1 MAPTRGALPTRPALT
16 TKGWAWGGGA
26 AAALV
31 FALAWLGPAE
41 PPPRP
46 LPPELRDEPDVFMEA
61 PVITQFGDDG
71 AIRYRLAA
79 AEIRQFESER
89 VARIAAP
96 ALTLHPGAGG
106 PPWQVTSAVGELREW
121 TAADLPNRVTG
132 RPVPHTASTAREEE
146 LLLRENVALSRDLA
160 DGRFVTLKTA
170 VLRVYPERQVAG
182 TDRPVII
189 ETAAGR
195 TTAAGF
201 EGDLERGWMR
211 LVSTP
216 SQRIHVVA
224 LPKNRSSR

>member
-1 MAPTRGALPTRPALT
+1 MAPPGGALAARPAIA
-16 TKGWAWGGGA
+16 TKRWAWGGGA

-31 FALAWLGPAE
+31 FALAWLRPAE

-61 PVITQFGDDG
+61 PVITQFGDNG

-79 AEIRQFESER
+79 AEIHQFESER

-96 ALTLHPGAGG
+96 ALTLHPSAGG
-106 PPWQVTSAVGELREW
+106 PPWHVTSQVGELREW
-121 TAADLPNRVTG
+121 ATSDLPNHGANLPRTPP
-132 RPVPHTASTAREEE
+132 RAQEEE
-146 LLLRENVALSRDLA
+146 LLLRDDVALRRDFA
-160 DGRFVTLKTA
+160 DGRFVTLKTSE
-170 VLRVYPERQVAG
+170 LRVYPERQVAG

-216 SQRIHVVA
+216 AQRVHVVA
-224 LPKNRSSR
+224 LPNRSSR

>member
-1 MAPTRGALPTRPALT
+1 MAPTRGAAAGRPALT
-16 TKGWAWGGGA
+16 TKGWVWVGGS

-31 FALAWLGPAE
+31 FALAWLRPAE

-89 VARIAAP
+89 VARIAEP

-121 TAADLPNRVTG
+121 TANDLPDHGTG
-132 RPVPHTASTAREEE
+132 THPPSTAATAAEEE
-146 LLLRENVALSRDLA
+146 LLLRDDVALSRDLA
-160 DGRFVTLKTA
+160 DGRFVTLKTS
-170 VLRVYPERQVAG
+170 VLRVYPKRQIAG

-224 LPKNRSSR
+224 LPNRSSR